1 MQIII
6 FNCKK
11 MYAFGIKDK
20 IKDNQNLNDLNDS
33 LEYYFI
39 DKDEFTED
47 FKLYAINE
55 DLLGEEIVYEQPK
68 KDLNEEK
75 LSDFKLNEVDFDF
88 FVNNPPKNIPK
99 IEKDNNISK
108 ERTKFQTQ
116 LINQTEID
124 LNSLAKPKNEKIFNI
139 MKEKNKKNDMGRI
152 KKESKNKIYG
162 LHDKYSE
169 DNIIRRIKASFL
181 EKNMNLLN
189 KEYNGHLNSNKIKK
203 KVRLIRRI
211 LPTESR
217 KIKKEE
223 NIKFFNS
230 KLKEIYSTPI
240 STKYSKY
247 GSDYNIRKI
256 DELYKE
262 NKAKNV
268 INILEKQISE
278 MYYIYSNDIK
288 VDGFETL
295 EDDLRNLEF
304 EWREEEIEMTP
315 EKEKDMKSYLNKYKY
330 IAQNLM
336 KIFDNKKSRCRKQSK
351 NNVSN
356 GH

>member
-1 MQIII
+1 
-6 FNCKK
+6 

-20 IKDNQNLNDLNDS
+20 IKDNQNLNDHNDS

-108 ERTKFQTQ
+108 EKTKFQTQ

-139 MKEKNKKNDMGRI
+139 MKEKKKKNDMGRI

-262 NKAKNV
+262 NKCFYV
-268 INILEKQISE
+268 NI
-278 MYYIYSNDIK
+278 
-288 VDGFETL
+288 G
-295 EDDLRNLEF
+295 
-304 EWREEEIEMTP
+304 
-315 EKEKDMKSYLNKYKY
+315 
-330 IAQNLM
+330 
-336 KIFDNKKSRCRKQSK
+336 
-351 NNVSN
+351 
-356 GH
+356 